1 MRDPY
6 IHVLREVY
14 VKDSVTPII
23 SNRIIYEGVFS
34 LEKVMNYITT

>member
-1 MRDPY
+1 MRNSH
-6 IHVLREVY
+6 IHVSHGVY
-14 VKDSVTPII
+14 VKNSFFLVI